1 MKKLKTI
8 LEQANAMFEVK
19 TRIED
24 EKEIQW
30 VCFTNKAMEDKTPMQ
45 QEFSRIIHQVASSM
59 DDGYNGVSG
68 CLETLLDQF
77 EYREEMGDTVEEF
90 FEWFE
95 ENRDELIDGYVDV
108 YTYDLLKWLSKNLNR
123 VARVEEALKEQI
135 GDRIS
140 LSNAIMRGQAMEYY
154 DIWVEVINLIKETR
168 EEMGED
174 EEELTEE
181 E

>member
-8 LEQANAMFEVK
+8 LEQANAMFEVETK
-19 TRIED
+19 VED
-24 EKEIQW
+24 GKEIQW

-59 DDGYNGVSG
+59 DDGYDGVSG
-68 CLETLLDQF
+68 CLETMLDQF
-77 EYREEMGDTVEEF
+77 EYREEMGDTVEEY

-95 ENRDELIDGYVDV
+95 ENMDELIDGYVDV
-108 YTYDLLKWLSKNLNR
+108 YTHDLLKWLSGNLNR
-123 VARVEEALKEQI
+123 IERVEKALNEQI

-140 LSNAIMRGQAMEYY
+140 LSNAIMYGQTIEYY
-154 DIWVEVINLIKETR
+154 AIWGEVINLIKETR